1 MKFRLSAY
9 TIHEQGPRERQEDSL
24 FPAHN
29 GTQQSDRLFIVCD
42 GMGGHS
48 AGDVAS
54 STVCAALSD
63 HILANVTDVE
73 GEFTDDNFKAALSA
87 AYDALDVK
95 DDGSPKKMGTTL
107 TFLKFHKGG
116 YTIAHIGDSRV
127 YHIRPGV
134 DAESTEILFQT
145 QDHSLV
151 NDLVR
156 IGEMTPEEAKTS
168 KQRNVITRAMQ
179 PNMER
184 RSRADIAHANDIR
197 KGDYFM
203 LCSDG
208 ILEQMEDENIKF
220 IFSEKGGDAER
231 KVDML
236 IKVTENNRDNHT
248 AILVRVDD
256 VIVEADDVIT
266 PYAKPIVEEPMIV
279 EDPIVLEPEQD
290 VEYESRD
297 YESQEDEQED
307 KGLMS
312 KIKPYITPALIVVG
326 VVATGV
332 LAYLFMGKSEDK
344 TVVVVKEVQV
354 AGNKADG
361 AHDDGKSTM
370 NLEQKLTFVA
380 EDGVRYEYMI
390 SDEALSKEAANDWL
404 AKLNG
409 ETAEWTF
416 ATLNVCKSN
425 IPTDEATAYWY
436 RENVDDVDALLMYP
450 EPMRAEGDDS
460 VDNEDTPEE
469 EGDET
474 IAVEQVAKAV
484 AVRVAQKPDEQIL
497 ETQTPEEQTSN
508 SETNGDSLASA
519 GEKSKTEETEGAT
532 GPTEV
537 VTESISGDEG
547 K

>member
-1 MKFRLSAY
+1 
-9 TIHEQGPRERQEDSL
+9 
-24 FPAHN
+24 
-29 GTQQSDRLFIVCD
+29 
-42 GMGGHS
+42 
-48 AGDVAS
+48 
-54 STVCAALSD
+54 
-63 HILANVTDVE
+63 LANVTDVE

-197 KGDYFM
+197 TGDYFM

-256 VIVEADDVIT
+256 VIVEAGDVIT

-290 VEYESRD
+290 VEYESHD

-354 AGNKADG
+354 AGNKADDKTVVVVKEVQV
-361 AHDDGKSTM
+361 ATT

-380 EDGVRYEYMI
+380 EDGVLYEYKI
-390 SDEALSKEAANDWL
+390 SDEALSKEEANDWL

-416 ATLNVCKSN
+416 ATLNVCKNN

-436 RENVDDVDALLMYP
+436 RENVEGVDALLMYL

-469 EGDET
+469 EGEEIT
-474 IAVEQVAKAV
+474 AVEQVAKAV
-484 AVRVAQKPDEQIL
+484 AVRVAQ
-497 ETQTPEEQTSN
+497 TPEEQV
-508 SETNGDSLASA
+508 G
-519 GEKSKTEETEGAT
+519 GENVTAKVTEDTEGAT

-537 VTESISGDEG
+537 VTKSISGDED

>member
-48 AGDVAS
+48 AGNVAS

-87 AYDALDVK
+87 AYDALDIK

-127 YHIRPGV
+127 YHIRPGA

-197 KGDYFM
+197 TGDYFM

-256 VIVEADDVIT
+256 VIVEADDVII

-290 VEYESRD
+290 VEYESHD

-354 AGNKADG
+354 AGNKADD
-361 AHDDGKSTM
+361 AHDAGEIIT
-370 NLEQKLTFVA
+370 NLEQKLTFDA
-380 EDGVRYEYMI
+380 EDGVRYEYKI
-390 SDEALSKEAANDWL
+390 SDEALSTDEANAWL
-404 AKLNG
+404 AELNG
-409 ETAEWTF
+409 ETAEWAF
-416 ATLNVCKSN
+416 ATLNVFENS
-425 IPTDEATAYWY
+425 IPTDEATTYWY
-436 RENVDDVDALLMYP
+436 LENVEGVDALLMYP
-450 EPMRAEGDDS
+450 EPKTTEEVASDG
-460 VDNEDTPEE
+460 VADTQKEQSEE
-469 EGDET
+469 
-474 IAVEQVAKAV
+474 APVVEQVAKAV
-484 AVRVAQKPDEQIL
+484 AVRVAEGEQKPDEQIL
-497 ETQTPEEQTSN
+497 ETKTPEEQTSN
-508 SETNGDSLASA
+508 SETNGDPLALA
-519 GEKSKTEETEGAT
+519 GEKSKTEEQVGGENVAAKVK
-532 GPTEV
+532 E
-537 VTESISGDEG
+537 
-547 K
+547 

>member
-197 KGDYFM
+197 MGDYFM

-231 KVDML
+231 KVGML

-256 VIVEADDVIT
+256 VIVEEGDVIT

-290 VEYESRD
+290 VEYESHD

-344 TVVVVKEVQV
+344 TVIVVKEVQV
-354 AGNKADG
+354 AVNKASD
-361 AHDDGKSTM
+361 AHGGGESHTK
-370 NLEQKLTFVA
+370 NLEQKPTFEA
-380 EDGVRYEYMI
+380 EDGVLYEYKI
-390 SDEALSKEAANDWL
+390 SDEALSMEEANDWL

-409 ETAEWTF
+409 ETEEWTF
-416 ATLNVCKSN
+416 ATLNVCKNN
-425 IPTDEATAYWY
+425 IPADEATAYWY
-436 RENVDDVDALLMYP
+436 REDVEGVDALLMYP
-450 EPMRAEGDDS
+450 EPTRTEDDDS
-460 VDNEDTPEE
+460 VDPEDTPEE
-469 EGDET
+469 AGDET
-474 IAVEQVAKAV
+474 TAVEQVAKAV
-484 AVRVAQKPDEQIL
+484 AVRVAEAEQKPEEQIL
-497 ETQTPEEQTSN
+497 ETQTPEEQV
-508 SETNGDSLASA
+508 G
-519 GEKSKTEETEGAT
+519 GENVAAQVTEESEDAPGT
-532 GPTEV
+532 TEV
-537 VTESISGDEG
+537 VTDSIPGDEG